1 MSCRVF
7 SRNIEYA
14 VYRILKRIA
23 IKSSCNKIFL
33 EFVPSSKNTPAAKA
47 IKKIGFKRVKKS
59 NIFQNNLNCKVKP
72 DNIVI
77 MSTGV
82 FI

>member
-1 MSCRVF
+1 MSKVPQQTNNCT
-7 SRNIEYA
+7 
-14 VYRILKRIA
+14 
-23 IKSSCNKIFL
+23 NKIFL

-77 MSTGV
+77 KNTEMFGRYNGKK
-82 FI
+82 